1 MMEVTV
7 QVEAT
12 VGSRVAPDHEP
23 EPAPRQWAGH
33 PVLDGFPVGEG
44 FVSDSLAPNGEP
56 ADVLVLMEEPALP
69 GTVRARPVALLH
81 ASVDGRPVDEVVCV
95 TARDPHFEKITGL
108 PGLQA
113 WHCDDAA
120 LEALLR
126 RLGHGH
132 AWQVVGCEGA
142 AGAEEF
148 LSDAHHTYERLT
160 GCID

>member
-23 EPAPRQWAGH
+23 EPTAWQSAH

-44 FVSDSLAPNGEP
+44 FVGDSLTPDGEP

-81 ASVDGRPVDEVVCV
+81 ASVDGQPVDEVVCV
-95 TARDPHFEKITGL
+95 TARDPRFEEITDL

-126 RLGHGH
+126 RLGHGR
-132 AWQVVGCEGA
+132 AWQVVRCEGA